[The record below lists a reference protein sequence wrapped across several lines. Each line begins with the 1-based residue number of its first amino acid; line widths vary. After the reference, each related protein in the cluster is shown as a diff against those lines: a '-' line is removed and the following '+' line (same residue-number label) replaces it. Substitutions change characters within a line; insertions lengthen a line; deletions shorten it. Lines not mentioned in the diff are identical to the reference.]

1 MNMKKLSAVALSLA
15 LSASLLAGCA
25 GGTGGNS
32 ASPSATPSAT
42 PAPTVSATP
51 APSETTPATGD
62 AVKTGLSVITGV
74 EKSKAAAADAEGL
87 AQANIAIVA
96 VTVGEDGVID
106 SCVIDTIQSKINFDT
121 TGAITTDLTT
131 TFLSKNELGDDYG
144 MRKASAIGKEWNE
157 QAAAFAAYAVG
168 KTVDQL
174 KGIAV
179 NEKGAPTEADLTA
192 SVTIPTGNFVA
203 GIEAAVKS
211 AADLGAK
218 KGDKLGIASVTT
230 MSKSKNAAA
239 DAEGVAQAYATMA
252 AVTTNGKTITSCTIN
267 AVQAN
272 VKFDAAGVITTD
284 LAAAV
289 ASKQE
294 LGDTYGMRKASAI
307 GKEWNEQANA
317 FAAYVTGKT
326 VDEVKGIA
334 INEKTAPTEADLT
347 ASVTMSVGDIIT
359 VIEKAAG

>member
-1 MNMKKLSAVALSLA
+1 MKKFSAVALSLA
-15 LSASLLAGCA
+15 LSAGLLAGCA
-25 GGTGGNS
+25 GGAAGSS
-32 ASPSATPSAT
+32 ASHSATPSAT
-42 PAPTVSATP
+42 PAPTVSSAP
-51 APSETTPATGD
+51 APSETAPAAGG
-62 AVKTGLSVITGV
+62 AVKTGLSVVTGL

-87 AQANIAIVA
+87 AQANIAMVA

-106 SCVIDTIQSKINFDT
+106 ACVIDTIQSKISFDA
-121 TGAITTDLTT
+121 TGAITTDLAT
-131 TFLSKNELGDDYG
+131 TFPSKNELGDAYG
-144 MRKASAIGKEWNE
+144 MRKASSVGKEWNE

-179 NEKGAPTEADLTA
+179 NEKGAPAEADLTA
-192 SVTIPTGNFVA
+192 SVTIPAGDFIA

-218 KGDKLGIASVTT
+218 KGDKLGLASVTT

-239 DAEGVAQAYATMA
+239 DAEGLAQAYATMA
-252 AVTTNGKTITSCTIN
+252 AVTTDGKTITSCAIN

-272 VKFDAAGVITTD
+272 VNFDAAGTITTD

-289 ASKQE
+289 ANKQG
-294 LGDTYGMRKASAI
+294 LGDDYGMRKASAI
-307 GKEWNEQANA
+307 GKEWNEQADA

-334 INEKTAPTEADLT
+334 INEKTAPTGADLT
-347 ASVTMSVGDIIT
+347 ASVTMSVGDLIA
-359 VIEKAAG
+359 VVEKAAG